1 MTWSLTIV
9 AGHCIIM
16 EMYSQAWHHLNTQIQ
31 RYAYIFCCIISAV
44 GPWRKVCHS
53 CVRRQQYKFD
63 RSTLVFSR
71 KYWNVTKLILF
82 FRKPLICW
90 RADGA
95 NGQGGIPEDRRVFM
109 YELISIVA
117 CPPAELQL
125 ELATNIRK
133 VSQCPEKVSL
143 LYVKLGHTGLP
154 SNYFNYKGCPWWW
167 YVTKLIIYQ

>member
-1 MTWSLTIV
+1 MIWSLTIV
-9 AGHCIIM
+9 AGHCIIL
-16 EMYSQAWHHLNTQIQ
+16 EMNSQAPSMASSQHTTSIQ
-31 RYAYIFCCIISAV
+31 LYACIWYIISAI

-117 CPPAELQL
+117 CPAAELQL
-125 ELATNIRK
+125 ELATNLRK
-133 VSQCPEKVSL
+133 VSQCPEKASL
-143 LYVKLGHTGLP
+143 PYVKLGHL
-154 SNYFNYKGCPWWW
+154 S
-167 YVTKLIIYQ
+167 TKIINN